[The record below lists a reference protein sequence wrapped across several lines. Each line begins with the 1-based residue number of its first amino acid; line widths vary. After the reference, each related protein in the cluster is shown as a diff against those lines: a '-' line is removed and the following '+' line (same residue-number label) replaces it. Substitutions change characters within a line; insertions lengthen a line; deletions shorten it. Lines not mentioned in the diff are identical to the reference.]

1 LVATGI
7 GLTVSFLRR
16 QPALAARR
24 AAVLEI
30 THRPT
35 RIEAA
40 RSELARTRSE
50 MNTTCRELQKLRQRL
65 ADWLPLE
72 DTPGSAWR
80 FFFIAGVLGLLESLL
95 FLLYGLGS
103 GFGSAPAWLLAL
115 IAPPAAS
122 ITILLMHVL
131 LAATFASRHRP
142 ARTLLRA
149 RVGLAIA
156 ILAVIISIWAVLG
169 GRNITDVH
177 TIETLTAMGLMA
189 LTSVVSLA
197 GGFSALIATTLLQ
210 EQWLERTVASLEVQ
224 HQALEEHYAVIEADL
239 ARIENA
245 AQQPTSAGFAAP
257 PAIVP
262 ILCLA
267 LLAPKLSKAQSPQ
280 PASLFARSGA
290 CELLVDLTT
299 SVNPIARL
307 SALSHT
313 RDNLAGMADALDCKV
328 IRIVPFSGTLMDDV
342 TEVSIPPILD
352 WHAACHDSAPIS
364 SSAVTGATIILYPSV
379 GEEHAREA
387 RQNCETRVATQHQQ
401 QLTAHHQALAQV
413 ASALDRTA
421 ALSPRG
427 NCTAL
432 NLAVR
437 RALLRAQHL
446 IVITDGINTCP
457 TPSLNKPLDTAATL
471 MFLIVPSKADSPD
484 APEDVFGRLDALQ
497 NAFPGSRALLLP
509 ELTPSFWRQ
518 PHR

>member
-1 LVATGI
+1 MVLTLICFALGGVLVATGI

-210 EQWLERTVASLEVQ
+210 EQWLEW
-224 HQALEEHYAVIEADL
+224 
-239 ARIENA
+239 
-245 AQQPTSAGFAAP
+245 
-257 PAIVP
+257 
-262 ILCLA
+262 
-267 LLAPKLSKAQSPQ
+267 
-280 PASLFARSGA
+280 RS
-290 CELLVDLTT
+290 
-299 SVNPIARL
+299 S
-307 SALSHT
+307 
-313 RDNLAGMADALDCKV
+313 
-328 IRIVPFSGTLMDDV
+328 
-342 TEVSIPPILD
+342 
-352 WHAACHDSAPIS
+352 
-364 SSAVTGATIILYPSV
+364 
-379 GEEHAREA
+379 
-387 RQNCETRVATQHQQ
+387 
-401 QLTAHHQALAQV
+401 
-413 ASALDRTA
+413 
-421 ALSPRG
+421 
-427 NCTAL
+427 
-432 NLAVR
+432 
-437 RALLRAQHL
+437 
-446 IVITDGINTCP
+446 CP
-457 TPSLNKPLDTAATL
+457 
-471 MFLIVPSKADSPD
+471 
-484 APEDVFGRLDALQ
+484 
-497 NAFPGSRALLLP
+497 
-509 ELTPSFWRQ
+509 
-518 PHR
+518 